1 MPELDENIIFLT
13 KYPDINNNTL
23 TFGTKSEHNVISDQ

>member
-1 MPELDENIIFLT
+1 MPELNDNIIFLT

-23 TFGTKSEHNVISDQ
+23 TFGTKSEHNAISDQ